1 MQTTTNSNFKSAF
14 TLIEIIVS
22 VTIISIV
29 VIGAMKLQDNNRDM
43 ALYIQERGN
52 NELDNSLFLNSN
64 IVKFDKSEKSAYEI
78 LSDEFKFSDET
89 KAFLKEIKKNI
100 NITEDREI
108 PILKDGEPLF
118 TFYTNE
124 ILLKGKYPAR
134 YFTFK

>member
-1 MQTTTNSNFKSAF
+1 MQTTTNNRKAF

-29 VIGAMKLQDNNRDM
+29 VIGAMKLQDSNRDM

-52 NELDNSLFLNSN
+52 NELDNSLFLNAN
-64 IVKFDKSEKSAYEI
+64 ISKFDKSKKSAYDI
-78 LSDEFKFSDET
+78 LSDEFEFSDET
-89 KAFLKEIKKNI
+89 KTLLKEIEKNI

-108 PILKDGEPLF
+108 PILKDDTPLF